1 MFKIIKNFHWII
13 GSSFLSIFLGILTF
27 YTFIDQGPINLTE
40 KAIKKIRALTVKSDK
55 FALRLD
61 LKKGGCAGM
70 EYFMEYVDKVDTNEE
85 VIDFKGAKVIIAP
98 LAQMYL
104 FGTTIDYEDGVLE
117 SGFKFNNPNVS
128 EACGCGESIKF

>member
-1 MFKIIKNFHWII
+1 MIAPISLTNKAAEKVKELII
-13 GSSFLSIFLGILTF
+13 S
-27 YTFIDQGPINLTE
+27 Q
-40 KAIKKIRALTVKSDK
+40 KKY
-55 FALRLD
+55 ALRLD

-70 EYFMEYVDKVDTNEE
+70 EYSMQYVDAAAENEE
-85 VIDFKGAKVIIAP
+85 VVEFDGARIIVAP

-104 FGTTIDYEDGVLE
+104 FGTTIDYEDGLLE

>member
-1 MFKIIKNFHWII
+1 MVAPISLTNKAADKVKELII
-13 GSSFLSIFLGILTF
+13 S
-27 YTFIDQGPINLTE
+27 Q
-40 KAIKKIRALTVKSDK
+40 KKY
-55 FALRLD
+55 ALRLD

-70 EYFMEYVDKVDTNEE
+70 EYSMQYVDAAAENEE
-85 VIDFKGAKVIIAP
+85 VVEFDGARIVVAP

-104 FGTTIDYEDGVLE
+104 FGTTIDYEDGLLE

>member
-1 MFKIIKNFHWII
+1 MKSPI
-13 GSSFLSIFLGILTF
+13 SLT
-27 YTFIDQGPINLTE
+27 N
-40 KAIKKIRALTVKSDK
+40 KAIQKIKQLTINSNK

-70 EYFMEYVDKVDTNEE
+70 EYFMEYVDKVEQNEE
-85 VIDFKGAKVIIAP
+85 VIDFDGAKVIIDP

-104 FGTTIDYEDGVLE
+104 FGTTIDYEDGILE
-117 SGFKFNNPNVS
+117 SGFKFNNPNVT

>member
-1 MFKIIKNFHWII
+1 MVAPISLTNKAANKVKELII
-13 GSSFLSIFLGILTF
+13 S
-27 YTFIDQGPINLTE
+27 Q
-40 KAIKKIRALTVKSDK
+40 KKY
-55 FALRLD
+55 ALRLD

-70 EYFMEYVDKVDTNEE
+70 EYSMQYVDAAAENEE
-85 VIDFKGAKVIIAP
+85 VVEFDGARIIVAP

-104 FGTTIDYEDGVLE
+104 IGTTIDYEDGLLE

>member
-1 MFKIIKNFHWII
+1 MVAPISLTNKAADKVKELI
-13 GSSFLSIFLGILTF
+13 LS
-27 YTFIDQGPINLTE
+27 Q
-40 KAIKKIRALTVKSDK
+40 KKY
-55 FALRLD
+55 ALRLD

-70 EYFMEYVDKVDTNEE
+70 EYSMQYVDAAAENEE
-85 VIDFKGAKVIIAP
+85 VVEFDGARIIIAP

-104 FGTTIDYEDGVLE
+104 FGTTIDYEDGLLE

>member
-1 MFKIIKNFHWII
+1 MVAPISLTNRAADKVKELII
-13 GSSFLSIFLGILTF
+13 S
-27 YTFIDQGPINLTE
+27 Q
-40 KAIKKIRALTVKSDK
+40 KKY
-55 FALRLD
+55 ALRLD

-70 EYFMEYVDKVDTNEE
+70 EYSMQYVDAAAENEE
-85 VIDFKGAKVIIAP
+85 VVEFDGARIIVAP

-104 FGTTIDYEDGVLE
+104 FGTTIDYEDGLLE

>member
-1 MFKIIKNFHWII
+1 MVA
-13 GSSFLSIFLGILTF
+13 
-27 YTFIDQGPINLTE
+27 PISLTE
-40 KAIKKIRALTVKSDK
+40 KAANKVKELIISQKKY
-55 FALRLD
+55 ALRLD

-70 EYFMEYVDKVDTNEE
+70 EYSMQYVDAAAENEE
-85 VIDFKGAKVIIAP
+85 VVEFDGARIIVAP

-104 FGTTIDYEDGVLE
+104 FGTTIDYEDGLLE